1 MKSSNNKNVSLA
13 CSLCAFCVL
22 VLVTQFLFPKDT
34 HKNINDYLKTY
45 EQLVIQVEKTPTAD
59 VESYIAL
66 SKKSTEYSLFA
77 KQLQSNKNW
86 TEADNVRMEKLTQ
99 RYNEAVH
106 RFFLSNSS
114 SSILK

>member
-1 MKSSNNKNVSLA
+1 MKSSSNKNVSLA
-13 CSLCAFCVL
+13 CSLCAFCFL
-22 VLVTQFLFPKDT
+22 LLATQFLFPKDN

-45 EQLVIQVEKTPTAD
+45 EQLVIQVEETPTAD

-77 KQLQSNKNW
+77 EQLQSNENW
-86 TEADNVRMEKLTQ
+86 TEDDNIRLKELTQ

-106 RFFLSNSS
+106 RFFLSNSA